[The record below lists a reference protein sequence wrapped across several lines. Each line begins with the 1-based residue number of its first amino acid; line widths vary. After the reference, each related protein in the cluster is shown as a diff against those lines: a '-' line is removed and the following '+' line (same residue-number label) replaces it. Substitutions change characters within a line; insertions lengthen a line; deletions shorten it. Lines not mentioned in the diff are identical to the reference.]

1 MKPLRDPR
9 YLAWIRTLPCV
20 VCRVPRGIEVS
31 HTGPH
36 GLGQK
41 SSDFSAIP
49 LCYRH
54 HRTGRDSYHR
64 LGPQKFAQEHDLD
77 IPAIV
82 RRLNTKPVIR
92 IEAGA
97 FVGYLE
103 NQQYRLG
110 PTREGIL
117 PAVRKMIRLS
127 AENRWS
133 TRVAS

>member
-1 MKPLRDPR
+1 MKPKRDSR

-20 VCRVPRGIEVS
+20 VCGSTRGIEAS

-54 HRTGRDSYHR
+54 HRTGRDSYHK
-64 LGPQKFAQEHDLD
+64 LGPQKFSKMHDLD
-77 IPAIV
+77 IIEIV

-110 PTREGIL
+110 PTSEGIQS
-117 PAVRKMIRLS
+117 AVRKMIRLS
-127 AENRWS
+127 TEDRLNAQ
-133 TRVAS
+133 VA